1 MGHFLC
7 GVERVKRFVNIGL
20 HCNTSKLKKIRKM
33 SMFHPLEKYLRTPM
47 ATFTLSTSYDVWA
60 SQAKLIIYEIED

>member
-1 MGHFLC
+1 
-7 GVERVKRFVNIGL
+7 
-20 HCNTSKLKKIRKM
+20 
-33 SMFHPLEKYLRTPM
+33 MFHPLEKFLRTPM